1 MIIYN
6 VTTTIS
12 ESIHDQW
19 VTWMQEQHIPEVL
32 ATGKFT
38 SARLVKVLV
47 GNENDEITYAVQY
60 TTDSKEKLD
69 KYYKE
74 DAPRLQNEAI
84 RLFAD
89 KLFSFRTELE
99 HISEH
104 YSMSSA
110 Q

>member
-19 VTWMQEQHIPEVL
+19 VTWMQERHIPEVL

-47 GNENDEITYAVQY
+47 GKENDEITYAVQY

-104 YSMSSA
+104 YSMASA

>member
-47 GNENDEITYAVQY
+47 GKENDEITYAVQY

-104 YSMSSA
+104 YSMASA

>member
-19 VTWMQEQHIPEVL
+19 VTWMQERHIPEVL

-60 TTDSKEKLD
+60 TTDSKEKLENIIRKMRRD
-69 KYYKE
+69 YKTKQS
-74 DAPRLQNEAI
+74 DYSPIN
-84 RLFAD
+84 F
-89 KLFSFRTELE
+89 F
-99 HISEH
+99 HSEPN
-104 YSMSSA
+104 
-110 Q
+110 

>member
-19 VTWMQEQHIPEVL
+19 VTWMQERHIPEVL

-60 TTDSKEKLD
+60 TTDRCAEITKRSN
-69 KYYKE
+69 
-74 DAPRLQNEAI
+74 PII
-84 RLFAD
+84 R
-89 KLFSFRTELE
+89 R
-99 HISEH
+99 
-104 YSMSSA
+104 
-110 Q
+110 